1 MFCSK
6 KITNKINAA
15 HKRSLWI
22 ILNYYESLYSL
33 LLPHQ
38 ATFHQRCINS
48 LMIEVYRYLNG
59 HYLTLW
65 MIFSNLEKICT
76 ISQTSTSSRQ
86 KTLVH
91 WNTDSMLLHV
101 ASQLWQ
107 QVPIDIREA
116 ASLALF
122 KNRITFRNVKIVY
135 VDLAKDL
142 FRMSGISD

>member
-6 KITNKINAA
+6 KTTNKINAA
-15 HKRSLWI
+15 HKRSLRI
-22 ILNYYESLYSL
+22 ILNNYESLYSL

-48 LMIEVYRYLNG
+48 LMIEVYKYLNG
-59 HYLTLW
+59 HYLTL
-65 MIFSNLEKICT
+65 FSSLEKICT

-122 KNRITFRNVKIVY
+122 KNRIRFRNVKIVY